1 MAIFTEAMIG
11 LAHAREAQ
19 IDTIALEETF
29 ETEMTKTAASLG
41 VIDETEMM
49 DVEQVEA
56 QRERPHPL

>member
-11 LAHAREAQ
+11 LAHAPEAQ
-19 IDTIALEETF
+19 IDIIALEETV

-41 VIDETEMM
+41 KIDETEMM
-49 DVEQVEA
+49 DVEQAEA